1 VTEKNLDARVE
12 AKEKDA
18 GLGSLTD
25 FGFGFIDGAIARPY
39 NATLGHVLPKVDLT
53 DSYNRNSI
61 AAQVGNF
68 GGAVT
73 DVVVLSKITGGLVN
87 KGLGAAAET
96 GYISRSLAGSNML
109 ASTLS
114 MGTTGALYNGVFT
127 EGTAGERARHAAVGF
142 ATFATLGAATTSLAR
157 SEFLGQAGSRTF
169 MQNVKLGGLAGLP
182 AGFVESQ
189 ANSLVNGKGF
199 NTDIVDVGKNMAYYG
214 LFGAAMGGISHGA
227 QEYGPRARMW
237 LSDAISNKG
246 IKAEPAETLRSA
258 NALRPENAQTIQPKK
273 FNIPETG
280 MLDLGKMISEAA
292 PAERIALM
300 QEVFK
305 TRPQVPLGSWM
316 RLIEPAHMESFLRA
330 GHELYPQTALR
341 NANYLI
347 ETRNLRPPTPD
358 SPPINFEAWEQA
370 LQKVK
375 AAVSP
380 ATI

>member
-1 VTEKNLDARVE
+1 M
-12 AKEKDA
+12 
-18 GLGSLTD
+18 GSLTD
-25 FGFGFIDGAIARPY
+25 LGFGFFDGAIARPY

-53 DSYNRNSI
+53 ESYNRNSI

-73 DVVVLSKITGGLVN
+73 DVVVLSKVTGGLVN

-127 EGTAGERARHAAVGF
+127 EGTAGERAKHAAVGF
-142 ATFATLGAATTSLAR
+142 ATFATLGAATTGLAR

-189 ANSLVNGKGF
+189 ANSLVDGKGF

-214 LFGAAMGGISHGA
+214 MFGAAMGGITHGA

-237 LSDAISNKG
+237 LSDALSNKG
-246 IKAEPAETLRSA
+246 VKAEPAEILRSA
-258 NALRPENAQTIQPKK
+258 NASRPETTQTIQARK
-273 FNIPETG
+273 FNIPENG

-292 PAERIALM
+292 PADRIALM

-375 AAVSP
+375 ATISP
-380 ATI
+380 GTI

>member
-1 VTEKNLDARVE
+1 MTEKNLDARVDSNK
-12 AKEKDA
+12 KETEI
-18 GLGSLTD
+18 GSLTD
-25 FGFGFIDGAIARPY
+25 LGFGLIDGAIARPY

-73 DVVVLSKITGGLVN
+73 DVVVLSKVTGGLVN

-127 EGTAGERARHAAVGF
+127 EGTAAERAKHAAVGF
-142 ATFATLGAATTSLAR
+142 ATFATLGAATTGLAR

-214 LFGAAMGGISHGA
+214 IFGAAMGGITHGA

-237 LSDAISNKG
+237 LSDALSNKG
-246 IKAEPAETLRSA
+246 IKAEPAEILRSA
-258 NALRPENAQTIQPKK
+258 NALRPETTQTIQPRK
-273 FNIPETG
+273 FNIPENG

-305 TRPQVPLGSWM
+305 ARPQVPLGSWM

-380 ATI
+380 GTI

>member
-1 VTEKNLDARVE
+1 MVERTPDTKTESKP
-12 AKEKDA
+12 KDTEI
-18 GLGSLTD
+18 GSLTD
-25 FGFGFIDGAIARPY
+25 LGVGLIDGGIARPY
-39 NATLGHVLPKVDLT
+39 NATLGLVLPKIDLT
-53 DSYNRNSI
+53 DSYNRNSV

-68 GGAVT
+68 GGAVA
-73 DVVVLSKITGGLVN
+73 DVVILSKVTGGLVN
-87 KGLGAAAET
+87 KGLGAAAES

-127 EGTAGERARHAAVGF
+127 EGTAAERAKHATVGF
-142 ATFATLGAATTSLAR
+142 ATFATLGAATSGLAR
-157 SEFLGQAGSRTF
+157 TEFLGQAGSRTF
-169 MQNVKLGGLAGLP
+169 MQNVKLGGLSGLP
-182 AGFVESQ
+182 AGFVDAQ

-199 NTDIVDVGKNMAYYG
+199 NTDVVEIGKTMGYYG
-214 LFGAAMGGISHGA
+214 LFGATMGGIAHGA

-237 LSDAISNKG
+237 LSETMSNKG
-246 IKAEPAETLRSA
+246 LKSEPAEILRSP
-258 NALRPENAQTIQPKK
+258 NSLRPEAAETVQPKR

-280 MLDLGKMISEAA
+280 MLDLGKMISETAA
-292 PAERIALM
+292 ADRIALM

-316 RLIEPAHMESFLRA
+316 RLIEPAYMESFLRA
-330 GHELYPQTALR
+330 GHELFPKTALR

-370 LQKVK
+370 LKNVK
-375 AAVSP
+375 ATVP
-380 ATI
+380 PGTI